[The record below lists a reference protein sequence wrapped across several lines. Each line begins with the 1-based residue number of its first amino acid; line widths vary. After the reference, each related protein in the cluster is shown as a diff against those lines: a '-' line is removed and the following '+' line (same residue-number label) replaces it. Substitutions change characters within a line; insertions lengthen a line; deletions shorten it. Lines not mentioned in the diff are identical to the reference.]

1 LKRIIRNIIILF
13 FLGLSSISFTQE
25 QELFDLIVADENAT
39 PPLLPERMIFT
50 QKILWGE
57 KGLMRKTGISPLTV
71 QNREKELRLRR
82 SFLKTHQILGYTT
95 LATMIAQ
102 GIIGGKLY
110 NGQNNLYDTHKTMG
124 KIVNVGYFTG
134 AALSL
139 FSPPPLTNKKTKG
152 FSSIKAHKIL
162 ANIHFSAMV
171 ITNVVADDNK
181 KAHRAAAYT
190 AFASYAT
197 AVIVFKF

>member
-13 FLGLSSISFTQE
+13 FLGLSLTSFTQE
-25 QELFDLIVADENAT
+25 QELFDLIVTDENAT

-50 QKILWGE
+50 QKMLWGE